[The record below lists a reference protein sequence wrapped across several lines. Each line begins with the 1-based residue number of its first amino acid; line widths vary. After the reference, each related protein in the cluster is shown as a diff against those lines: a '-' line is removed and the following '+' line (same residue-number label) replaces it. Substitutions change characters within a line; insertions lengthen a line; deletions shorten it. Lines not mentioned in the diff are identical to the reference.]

1 MILNGTPE
9 AQEAERKSCNW
20 RPEAGP
26 SILRTAPP
34 SLHQEDTGHSW
45 IFHHQTKDANWIETP
60 SAVCLRFCIITA
72 YVCPHFLA
80 HKKPYTSDGKQG
92 VWCPR
97 ASL

>member
-1 MILNGTPE
+1 MMLNGTPE
-9 AQEAERKSCNW
+9 AQDAERKSYNW
-20 RPEAGP
+20 RPKAGP

-45 IFHHQTKDANWIETP
+45 ISYHQTKDANWIETP
-60 SAVCLRFCIITA
+60 SGVCLRFCTITA
-72 YVCPHFLA
+72 YVCPHFLV

-92 VWCPR
+92 VWCSR